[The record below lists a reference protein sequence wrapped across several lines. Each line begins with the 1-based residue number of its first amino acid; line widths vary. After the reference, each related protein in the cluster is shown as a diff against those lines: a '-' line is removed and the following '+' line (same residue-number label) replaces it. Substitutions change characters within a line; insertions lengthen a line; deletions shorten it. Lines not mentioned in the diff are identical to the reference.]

1 MSSQHVQLQCA
12 RLTENNL
19 REHTESFVKR
29 KSLQEQSIL
38 DYVLEQKQIN
48 YEESQQSYDDYS
60 SSDSETSRKTTLS
73 GYSRYSV
80 EDNLSSINS
89 SLLISRSRLRK
100 SKKSET
106 PEIKQSKPC
115 SKQRARKIILE
126 RRSPL
131 RETSLNQRRSK
142 HVQKEKDQR
151 NKKFSRKEKDKSSK
165 NHSRSAIKTNRRKSR
180 KSRGLLASSQIMRNW
195 FSDKLGTDRITL
207 QPNNKARVGIFNKG
221 KASEKVKSRGVP
233 DLVFSEIDF
242 LNSNPSRKRIN
253 QNNDDSHQDTDET
266 SDSDHHKSLRNSTK
280 RIKNKQKE
288 PKVRGNLSNSKHY
301 SEVKSTSS
309 INSRYLDND
318 CKSSLGSN
326 DKGEMNASSMGHARV
341 DKMPK
346 FKAKKNEIS
355 SHFVNGQNYKKPF
368 KYALQNDKRFPP
380 SNDIGR
386 TVSPESSSTS
396 RSYSYHKA
404 SRSRKEK
411 KVTSS
416 YFASN
421 QAKDCLNECTPKD
434 KHKPTEQIDK
444 FYPVQTVDSFRA
456 VDAEKQ
462 SQIGNYQEDSK
473 VDKIAPKYEE
483 SSGKVPMKLDEDST
497 CSQRCLPVNKGTK
510 DPQNNHTT
518 LTEENDS
525 EKMHSRNS
533 DSEKMVVD
541 FNPSWIKRKSLLL
554 NKLSKL
560 QNQNTA
566 KSNEHQSSQIYRAVI
581 AEGAKIERSNMTTG
595 LDQGLIDLSKDKE
608 EELEK
613 FHNNSSNIELGNNV
627 NVKDDGKICQEIFAR
642 DDHMYVDLFDEPIQS
657 KWTYQENINDT
668 RHKDR
673 SKCDTAENTDD
684 QLTLDMQYK
693 SNNALV
699 YGGIGH
705 EGSFE
710 DSNIYPIPTSFE
722 DHQYW
727 IPSNEFPMC
736 DSRII
741 PQTSMMENQ
750 VPWNWMLQYQHN
762 TDVIHANNNSSV
774 NNYGQTWEDSIDNSL
789 YIDTEYPMYD
799 ENNSTSHN
807 DIEGVRNGETNIA
820 ACFVWKKHRL
830 H

>member
-12 RLTENNL
+12 RLTKDNL
-19 REHTESFVKR
+19 REHTESFVER

-48 YEESQQSYDDYS
+48 YEESQQTYDDYS
-60 SSDSETSRKTTLS
+60 SSDSETSRKTAFS

-89 SLLISRSRLRK
+89 SLFISRSHLRK

-115 SKQRARKIILE
+115 SKQRARKVIPE

-131 RETSLNQRRSK
+131 RETSLNQRHSE

-165 NHSRSAIKTNRRKSR
+165 NHSRSAINTNRRKGR
-180 KSRGLLASSQIMRNW
+180 KSRGLLASSQIMR
-195 FSDKLGTDRITL
+195 
-207 QPNNKARVGIFNKG
+207 ARRFN
-221 KASEKVKSRGVP
+221 SLTVP

-318 CKSSLGSN
+318 CKSSLGSSN
-326 DKGEMNASSMGHARV
+326 KREMDASSMGHARV

-380 SNDIGR
+380 SNNIGR

-421 QAKDCLNECTPKD
+421 QAKDCLNECTPKG
-434 KHKPTEQIDK
+434 KHKSTEQVDK
-444 FYPVQTVDSFRA
+444 LYPVQTVDSFRV

-462 SQIGNYQEDSK
+462 SQIGNHQEDSK

-518 LTEENDS
+518 LAEENDS
-525 EKMHSRNS
+525 EKMLSSNS

-566 KSNEHQSSQIYRAVI
+566 KSNEHQSSRIYRAVI
-581 AEGAKIERSNMTTG
+581 AEGAKTERSNMTTG
-595 LDQGLIDLSKDKE
+595 LDQDSLIDLSK

-613 FHNNSSNIELGNNV
+613 FHNNSSNIELGNDV

-762 TDVIHANNNSSV
+762 TDLIQANNNSSV
-774 NNYGQTWEDSIDNSL
+774 NNYGEDSIDNSL

-799 ENNSTSHN
+799 EYNPTSHD